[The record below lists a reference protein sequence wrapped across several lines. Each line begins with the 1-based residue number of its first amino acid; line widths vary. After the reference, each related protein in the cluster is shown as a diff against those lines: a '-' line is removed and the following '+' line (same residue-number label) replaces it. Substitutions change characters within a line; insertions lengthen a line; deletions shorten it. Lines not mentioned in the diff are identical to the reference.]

1 MLLPIL
7 GPHIKREKI
16 QKENIYIY
24 IYISEKRWSGNQEN
38 DQNLVEEVQIQRLK
52 FDSISLTNESP
63 IDKENSIRG
72 RKVQNQ
78 MFMN

>member
-1 MLLPIL
+1 MLLPIF
-7 GPHIKREKI
+7 GSPHKKGENTKRE
-16 QKENIYIY
+16 YIY